1 MPLYPTKFPFP
12 LRRLFPNLIFEQPN
26 NQNTIYLTFDDGPTP
41 EVTAWVLNLLQKE
54 RVKANFFLIGNNIQK
69 YPDIVKDIV
78 SQGHQIANHTFNHND
93 AWQYST
99 KDYMQDVFKTE
110 DLIDQLGASKKLFRP
125 PYGRL
130 TPSKIAELK
139 KAGFKIVMWSIISG
153 DFSKILNTA
162 HAVNYL
168 KSKAKPGYI
177 LVFHDSF
184 KGSENLKAILPDT
197 IRHLKQKGFK
207 FGLLG

>member
-130 TPSKIAELK
+130 TPSKIAQLK
-139 KAGFKIVMWSIISG
+139 KAGFK
-153 DFSKILNTA
+153 
-162 HAVNYL
+162 
-168 KSKAKPGYI
+168 
-177 LVFHDSF
+177 
-184 KGSENLKAILPDT
+184 
-197 IRHLKQKGFK
+197 
-207 FGLLG
+207 